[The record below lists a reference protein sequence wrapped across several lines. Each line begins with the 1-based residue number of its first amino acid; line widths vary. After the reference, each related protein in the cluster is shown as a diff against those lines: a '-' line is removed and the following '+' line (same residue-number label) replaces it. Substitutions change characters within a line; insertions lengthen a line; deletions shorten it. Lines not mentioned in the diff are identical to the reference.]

1 MRPIRQRLAALAA
14 VMLLCLAAPST
25 QAGGPGSLSVDDL
38 LGLEAFGQAA
48 ISPDGRWAVY
58 ERRGAY
64 DTLERVDL
72 GGQSVRTLMD
82 LWVSDLDAP
91 SAAPHRL
98 LPGEGPGLELVAWSP
113 SGRRLL
119 VTRLRDG
126 AFEYG
131 VVSMVDRSVRWTGL
145 APELPLNGA
154 FAAWASDETVLLLVR
169 PDGGLPLALGYNRA
183 ATSRRADAW
192 ERTARGRQP
201 ARTVMDA
208 AAGVVTTEDQEPGQ
222 ALVRLDL
229 PQGRTRVLA
238 EGRFAD
244 FAVSPDGRA
253 VALVSRV
260 ESIPLGRPELLH
272 MEDDRRRRLVVLD
285 LESGERRSEAPGLDV
300 APHLLRWSA
309 DSGAVLVWA
318 RQDGRRWDEGGL
330 ASLGGD
336 GVTWYD
342 VGTLEPGTSAEI
354 VLGGVRAD
362 WLGRRP
368 VLHAAR
374 EAGGRRDWHLLALD
388 APPLTL
394 TADLVQPPGRIAAA
408 GEDHLHVFADG
419 AFWAM
424 TSTGMRRLTPASLTV
439 REATPFDLNG
449 VRRLKANEAP
459 RRPWA
464 AAIDADNR
472 VVILDEGRMLALSGA
487 GGAQDRVLA
496 LSRHAALVLQPEG
509 LSEHLQLRNDA
520 ATAVLD
526 GVNQRLADVALT
538 EAQPITH
545 LDWQGT
551 ETTSWLFLPPGP
563 ADSVHGLIVGVYPGW
578 ADNLA
583 RVDPFTMTYSRR
595 PEVYVSAGYAVLSPM
610 IPGDLSP
617 EERGAAYVASVDLA
631 VDAALAR
638 FPQLPEDRMV
648 LSGHSFGGYAALEIA
663 TRSSRFRSY
672 IASAPYSDLLGV
684 WGEFDAVGRIQPETG
699 MFFRFNQGWSEVGQ
713 GSLGAPPWD
722 VPERYAASS
731 PFLRADRISR
741 PVLLLT
747 ADLDFA
753 PMSQAERMFSA
764 ILRSGGQARLVTYWG
779 ESHLIWSP
787 ANIRDYYAQVF
798 DWLALTLD
806 PGEGI
811 RPPGPDA
818 PPTSAPSPHRPP
830 P

>member
-1 MRPIRQRLAALAA
+1 M
-14 VMLLCLAAPST
+14 
-25 QAGGPGSLSVDDL
+25 SVDDL
-38 LGLEAFGQAA
+38 LSLEAFGQAA

-82 LWVSDLDAP
+82 LWVADLDTP
-91 SAAPHRL
+91 SAPPRQL
-98 LPGEGPGLELVAWSP
+98 LPGEGPGLELAAWSP
-113 SGRRLL
+113 SGSRLL
-119 VTRLRDG
+119 VTRLQGG

-131 VVSMVDRSVRWTGL
+131 VVSMAERAVRWIGL

-169 PDGGLPLALGYNRA
+169 PDGGLPLALGYNQVATRRRA
-183 ATSRRADAW
+183 AAW

-208 AAGVVTTEDQEPGQ
+208 AGGVVTTEDQEPGQ

-229 PQGRTRVLA
+229 RDGRARVLA
-238 EGRFAD
+238 EGRIAD
-244 FAVSPDGRA
+244 FALSPDGRA
-253 VALVSRV
+253 VALVSRA

-285 LESGERRSEAPGLDV
+285 LETGERRTEAPGLDV

-318 RQDGRRWDEGGL
+318 RPDGRRWDEGGL
-330 ASLGGD
+330 VSVGDD
-336 GVTWYD
+336 GVTRYE
-342 VGTLEPGTSAEI
+342 LERLVAGSSAEI

-362 WLGRRP
+362 WIGKRP
-368 VLHAAR
+368 VLLAAT
-374 EAGGRRDWHLLALD
+374 EAGGRRDWRLLGLG

-394 TADLVQPPGRIAAA
+394 SAGLAQAPGRIAAA
-408 GEDHLHVFADG
+408 GEDGLQVFADG
-419 AFWAM
+419 ALWAM
-424 TSTGMRRLTPASLTV
+424 TSTGTRRLTPAGLTV
-439 REATPFDLNG
+439 REATPFNLSG

-459 RRPWA
+459 RRAWT
-464 AAIDADNR
+464 AAIDADHR
-472 VVILDEGRMLALSGA
+472 VLILDEGGVMALDGE
-487 GGAQDRVLA
+487 GGAHDRVLA
-496 LSRHAALVLQPEG
+496 LGRRAALVLHPEG
-509 LSEHLQLRNDA
+509 LSEGLQLRSGD
-520 ATAVLD
+520 ATARLD
-526 GVNQRLADVALT
+526 GVNRGLADVVLT
-538 EAQPITH
+538 EAQPIAH
-545 LDWQGT
+545 LDWQGV
-551 ETTSWLFLPPGP
+551 ETTSWLFLPPG
-563 ADSVHGLIVGVYPGW
+563 AEESIRGLIVSVYPGW

-610 IPGDLSP
+610 IPAGLSA

-663 TRSSRFRSY
+663 TRSSRFQSY
-672 IASAPYSDLLGV
+672 IASAPYSDLFGV
-684 WGEFDAVGRIQPETG
+684 WGAFDAVGRIQPKTG

-713 GSLGAPPWD
+713 GALEAPPWD
-722 VPERYAASS
+722 APELYAASS

-753 PMSQAERMFSA
+753 PMTQAERMFSA
-764 ILRSGGQARLVTYWG
+764 ILRTGGQARLVTYWG

-787 ANIRDYYAQVF
+787 ANIRDYYAQIF
-798 DWLALTLD
+798 HWLELTLG
-806 PGEGI
+806 PAASV
-811 RPPGPDA
+811 RPPDPA
-818 PPTSAPSPHRPP
+818 ALPTSAPSPHTPLP
-830 P
+830 